1 MTTSQS
7 HKGGQG
13 IICDKLALMTMNFD
27 ENFANGVLSYDG
39 CELWEVSNTILVE
52 GEHKDKLLSMLK
64 IQKTFYFNHDK
75 FSAKN
80 SQGVFQF
87 DFSE

>member
-1 MTTSQS
+1 MHFSIMTTSQS

-39 CELWEVSNTILVE
+39 CEL
-52 GEHKDKLLSMLK
+52 
-64 IQKTFYFNHDK
+64 
-75 FSAKN
+75 
-80 SQGVFQF
+80 
-87 DFSE
+87 